1 MTLLT
6 ASPYEQFTDILS
18 LFEHPL
24 VQAQRLKKANAS
36 TLLTPADVIENDDSY
51 NIHMDL
57 PGFEKENI
65 DISFHQGRLTIKGQR
80 ETIKQENENKFKSI
94 ERSSGSFCRNFSF
107 PDIVDSDKMTATYEN
122 GVLDIRVPKQSIAQP
137 LRIEVK

>member
-107 PDIVDSDKMTATYEN
+107 PDIVDSEKMTATYEN

>member
-18 LFEHPL
+18 LFEHPH

-36 TLLTPADVIENDDSY
+36 TLLTPADVIENEDSY
-51 NIHMDL
+51 NILMDL
-57 PGFEKENI
+57 PGFEKDNVN
-65 DISFHQGRLTIKGQR
+65 ISFHQGRLTIKGQR

-107 PDIVDSDKMTATYEN
+107 PDIVDSEKMSAIYEN
-122 GVLDIRVPKQSIAQP
+122 GVLEIRVPKQSIAQP

>member
-24 VQAQRLKKANAS
+24 VQAQRLKKANTS

-65 DISFHQGRLTIKGQR
+65 EISFHQGRLTIKGQR

-107 PDIVDSDKMTATYEN
+107 PDIVDCEKMTATYEN